1 MLWIGVYIG
10 YFGVVLVLIAGG
22 LGNILSKCLTNNVIS
37 VDSSSKPDASTTVNA
52 GYPCETWFMAGGGI
66 DVKESTIYRAVKSW
80 IPKHKEPLV
89 LEKGEIVRIER
100 EDNEY
105 KGFAWCERGGKYGWV
120 PFEIIELIDDNRG
133 RVKEDYSSRELE
145 LSIGD
150 ELKGSKKIS
159 GWILGER
166 IRSGE
171 VGWVP
176 LSCIKELSSV

>member
-1 MLWIGVYIG
+1 M
-10 YFGVVLVLIAGG
+10 
-22 LGNILSKCLTNNVIS
+22 TNNVIR
-37 VDSSSKPDASTTVNA
+37 VGLSSWGNVSTAVTA
-52 GYPCETWFMAGGGI
+52 RYPCKPWLMAGGGI

-89 LEKGEIVRIER
+89 LEKGEIIRIER

-105 KGFAWCERGGKYGWV
+105 KGFAWGERGGKYGWV

-159 GWILGER
+159 GWILAER
-166 IRSGE
+166 IGSGE

-176 LSCIKELSSV
+176 LSCIQ